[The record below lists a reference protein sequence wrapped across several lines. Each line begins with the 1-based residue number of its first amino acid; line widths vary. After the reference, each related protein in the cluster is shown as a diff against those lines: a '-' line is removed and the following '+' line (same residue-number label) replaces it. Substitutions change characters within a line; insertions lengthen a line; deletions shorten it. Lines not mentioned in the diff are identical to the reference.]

1 MKLGLKD
8 IWEMVKTAGSNWV
21 EDKVPRMGAALSYY
35 TIFSLAPLLVIAIG
49 LAGLIFGRDAA
60 QHQIVGQI
68 AGIVGEPA
76 AKAIQEMLSHAWL
89 SGASVWATVA
99 GVIVLLVGSTG
110 VFVEL
115 QDALNTI
122 WKVAPKPGRP
132 IWEMLRE
139 RFLSLTVVVGI
150 AFLLLV
156 SLVVSAAL
164 EALMKFL
171 TPASL
176 PGGATL
182 WEVINNLVTFG
193 FLVLLF
199 AFMFKALPDVKIPW
213 RSVWVGAVVTAVLFT
228 LGKFLIGLYI
238 GRTSTQSAF
247 GAAGALV
254 LILVWVY
261 YSAQIFFFG
270 VELTRAYALRTEE
283 HVAPAEHAVPLTPQ
297 DLARQ
302 GIPRTEDVQRVAQAS
317 ASNGRK

>member
-8 IWEMVKTAGSNWV
+8 IWEMVKTAGNNWV

-35 TIFSLAPLLVIAIG
+35 TIFSIAPLLVIAIG
-49 LAGLIFGRDAA
+49 IAGLVFGREAA

-68 AGIVGEPA
+68 AGVVGETS

-89 SGASVWATVA
+89 NGASVWATVV
-99 GVIVLLVGSTG
+99 GVIVLLFGSTG

-150 AFLLLV
+150 GFLLLV
-156 SLVVSAAL
+156 SLLISAVLSAL
-164 EALMKFL
+164 VKFL

-182 WEVINNLVTFG
+182 WQVINNLVTFG
-193 FLVLLF
+193 FLILVF

-213 RSVWVGAVVTAVLFT
+213 RSVWVGAIVTAVLFT
-228 LGKFLIGLYI
+228 LGKYLIGLYV
-238 GRTSTQSAF
+238 GQTSTQSAF

-254 LILVWVY
+254 LMLVWVY

-270 VELTRAYALRTEE
+270 VELTRVYALRTGTR
-283 HVAPAEHAVPLTPQ
+283 VSPAEHAVPLTPQ

-302 GIPRTEDVQRVAQAS
+302 GIPRTEDVQRMAQAS
-317 ASNGRK
+317 AANGRK

>member
-1 MKLGLKD
+1 MHLQEWWQLLKD
-8 IWEMVKTAGSNWV
+8 TGNSWV

-35 TIFSLAPLLVIAIG
+35 TIFSIAPLLVIAIG
-49 LAGLIFGRDAA
+49 IAALVFGREAA
-60 QHQIVGQI
+60 QDQVVGQI
-68 AGIVGEPA
+68 AGIVGETA
-76 AKAIQEMLSHAWL
+76 ARAMQEMLSHAWL
-89 SGASVWATVA
+89 NGANVRATVV
-99 GVIVLLVGSTG
+99 GVIILLVGSTG

-132 IWEMLRE
+132 VWGLLRQ

-150 AFLLLV
+150 GFLLLV

-164 EALMKFL
+164 SALVKFL

-176 PGGATL
+176 PGGAVL
-182 WEVINNLVTFG
+182 WQVINNLVTLG
-193 FLVLLF
+193 LLILMF
-199 AFMFKALPDVKIPW
+199 AFMFKALPGVKIPW
-213 RSVWVGAVVTAVLFT
+213 RSVWVGAAVTAVLFT
-228 LGKFLIGLYI
+228 LGKYLIGLYI

-261 YSAQIFFFG
+261 YSAQIFLFG
-270 VELTRAYALRTEE
+270 VELTRTYALRTEVR
-283 HVAPAEHAVPLTPQ
+283 VAPAAHAVPLTPQ

-302 GIPRTEDVQRVAQAS
+302 GIPRTEDVERAART
-317 ASNGRK
+317 AAANGRR